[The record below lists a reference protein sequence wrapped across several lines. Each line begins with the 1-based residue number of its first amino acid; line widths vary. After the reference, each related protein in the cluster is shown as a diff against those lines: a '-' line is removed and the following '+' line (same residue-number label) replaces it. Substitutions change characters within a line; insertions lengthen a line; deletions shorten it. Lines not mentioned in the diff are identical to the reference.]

1 MNTRIVIFALAFVAL
16 LMIAREGGIN
26 GKVVF
31 VTCFVS
37 VIYGIPGY
45 FYKRRATSPTRFEII
60 AATVWLWIRRIVGLV
75 GALFFLVISV
85 ISAFD
90 LFPIFP
96 GCDLIERIGYAIFL
110 LIVAIFSLWV
120 AIYGQGLRRGE
131 WKDDV
136 ELHRENMKRYHW
148 RR

>member
-1 MNTRIVIFALAFVAL
+1 MDTRTLIFALAFVAL

-37 VIYGIPGY
+37 VIYGIPWY
-45 FYKRRATSPTRFEII
+45 FYKRRATFPTKFEII

-75 GALFFLVISV
+75 GALFFFAISV
-85 ISAFD
+85 ITAFG

-110 LIVAIFSLWV
+110 LIVALFSFWVGIF
-120 AIYGQGLRRGE
+120 GQGLRRGE
-131 WKDDV
+131 WRDDV
-136 ELHRENMKRYHW
+136 ELHRENKKRYHW
-148 RR
+148 R